1 MGYAPDRMTDPRL
14 RLILITDGA
23 GDLARIEAVVAAALR
38 GGCRCVQ
45 LRERAWSARQH
56 AAACER
62 LQPLLAAAG
71 GLLLVNDRVDVAAA
85 GLAHGAQVGH
95 RSLAPR
101 AARQAL
107 PRPALLG
114 SSTHDAQELDEAA
127 AAGCDF
133 ALLAPVWD
141 SSSKP
146 GRAGMGVAAAG
157 ALTAASTLPVIW
169 LGGVSVA
176 RVGALRALP
185 AAHQPA
191 GLAAISAL
199 MAADDPE
206 VTARELLEALAQATL
221 DPAKT

>member
-1 MGYAPDRMTDPRL
+1 MTDPRL

-157 ALTAASTLPVIW
+157 ALTAASSPMPTSRSRRPGKNDRSAAVK
-169 LGGVSVA
+169 A
-176 RVGALRALP
+176 RSPATSARSFGARREGD
-185 AAHQPA
+185 HH
-191 GLAAISAL
+191 G
-199 MAADDPE
+199 AADL
-206 VTARELLEALAQATL
+206 RERQRAE
-221 DPAKT
+221 

>member
-1 MGYAPDRMTDPRL
+1 MGYALSRMTDPRL

-23 GDLARIEAVVAAALR
+23 GDLARIEAVVTAALR

-45 LRERAWSARQH
+45 LRERTWSARQH

-62 LQPLLAAAG
+62 LQPLLDAAG
-71 GLLLVNDRVDVAAA
+71 GLLLVNDRVDVASA

-95 RSLAPR
+95 RSLAPA

-114 SSTHDAQELDEAA
+114 SSTHDARELDGAA

-146 GRAGMGVAAAG
+146 GRAGMGVVAAG
-157 ALTAASTLPVIW
+157 ALTAASALPVIW
-169 LGGVSVA
+169 LGGVSAA

-185 AAHQPA
+185 PSQQPA
-191 GLAAISAL
+191 GLAAMSAM

-206 VTARELLEALAQATL
+206 AATRELLAALAQATL
-221 DPAKT
+221 DPTQT